1 MRFFSGEGTHLGLV
15 TALPQQSF
23 EALCKDVIE
32 KPIRLRLTREQ
43 FHALPKKLTKAEQ
56 DADPDA
62 TDQQRAK
69 RVRYITPGAFKSTPS
84 QRVTENVVRCNLL
97 ALDIDTSEEAKRLLK
112 QNWSDCLGELGFVVW
127 HTASSTPE
135 APRLRVIVSAEG
147 ITPERYTHAART
159 IAEMIGLTKV
169 DNSVYFHSHQPMFL
183 PTKFAGDTENPIVAS
198 NPTGDPFLG
207 VDIIEDDESALVD
220 SMPKVTGDQVADLE
234 YLRTPLEGVTLADAQ
249 EAISHLDP
257 DLPMQ
262 QWIEVAAGLKH
273 QFDSE
278 EAYRIWDEWSSKGK
292 KYVDSQETK
301 YRWNSLKAQPVDR
314 MPITIRSLFKQAQAR
329 GWANPALAKRQHAEA
344 LAWLKS
350 PQRSAEE
357 LLDQGAKRIA
367 KIGPTLG
374 QLERKTL
381 MVALKDTLAARDVP
395 LPLPD
400 IKKAVRQLEL
410 EAARTTGIPPWAKG
424 LCYITSL
431 NLFYRSSVD
440 RRFSPEVLDLMY
452 STPPIGD
459 EKPIRPRDYV
469 VQIVGCPQVEAMRY
483 DPSRGSKR
491 YYTEDNV
498 PYVNTY
504 RPSFAPPEP
513 ERADE
518 AGEIFL
524 GHIKNLVAEPEHQRT
539 LVDFLAYHVQHPG
552 KKIRWAT
559 LLQGAQ
565 GIGKTFLAV
574 AMARVLGRRNV
585 CKLAASNV
593 INGDH
598 NDWAY
603 GSQLVTMEEVRVV
616 GHNRH
621 SVMDKI
627 KPCISDDDISLRAMY
642 EGVRTVPNITNYLMF
657 TNHHDSLAIDDSD
670 RRYFVLASPL
680 QRVEQIRALGGT
692 KYFDKIFG
700 MLRDNP
706 GGLRAWFE
714 QWSISDSFE
723 PEGRAPIT
731 KYLFDLAEN
740 AATPLATAVKHCI
753 EDEPHPLVRKD
764 LLSLACLRGSLDS
777 SHLPDFSDQAL
788 ASVLRELGWFKY
800 NRIMVD
806 GAKHQIWIKRQFP
819 DVRGTAEARVKFL

>member
-1 MRFFSGEGTHLGLV
+1 MTQKSF
-15 TALPQQSF
+15 AL
-23 EALCKDVIE
+23 LCSEIIE

-43 FHALPKKLTKAEQ
+43 FHALPKKLTKTERLASPE
-56 DADPDA
+56 AL
-62 TDQQRAK
+62 DQQTAK
-69 RVRYITPGAFKSTPS
+69 RVRYITPGAFETSPS
-84 QRVTENVVRCNLL
+84 QRVTENVRRCNLL
-97 ALDIDTSEEAKRLLK
+97 ALDIDTAEESQRLLTL
-112 QNWSDCLGELGFVVW
+112 NWAEALGELGFIVW
-127 HTASSTPE
+127 HTASSTPD
-135 APRLRVIVSAEG
+135 APRLRVIVHAEG
-147 ITPERYTHAART
+147 IRPEQYKHATRT
-159 IAEMIGLTKV
+159 LAEMLGLTKI
-169 DNSVYFHSHQPMFL
+169 DSSVYFHSHQPMFL
-183 PTKFAGDTENPIVAS
+183 PTIFAGEDESPIVAS
-198 NPTGDPFLG
+198 NPKGDPFLG
-207 VDIIEDDESALVD
+207 MDIIEDDESTLVD
-220 SMPKVTGDQVADLE
+220 TQPKVTEEQMGNLE
-234 YLRTPLEGVTLADAQ
+234 YLRTPLEGVTIEDARG
-249 EAISHLDP
+249 AVDSLDP

-262 QWIEVAAGLKH
+262 QWIEVAAALKH
-273 QFDSE
+273 QFDSD
-278 EAYRIWDEWSSKGK
+278 EAYEIWDAWSAKGK
-292 KYVDSQETK
+292 KYVDAQETK
-301 YRWNSLKAQPVDR
+301 YRWNSLVAQPVDR
-314 MPITIRSLFKQAQAR
+314 APVTIRSLFKQAQAR
-329 GWANPALAKRQHAEA
+329 GWSNPALAKRQHSEA

-350 PQRSAEE
+350 SSRSAEE

-367 KIGPTLG
+367 KIGPALG

-431 NLFYRSSVD
+431 NIFYRSSTD
-440 RRFSPEVLDLMY
+440 RRFAPEVLDLMY

-459 EKPIRPRDYV
+459 EKPIRPREYV
-469 VQIVGCPQVEAMRY
+469 VQIVGAPQVEAMRY
-483 DPSRGSKR
+483 DPAKGGKR

-504 RPSFAPPEP
+504 RASYAPPEP
-513 ERADE
+513 ERAEE
-518 AGEIFL
+518 AGEIFQE
-524 GHIKNLVAEPEHQRT
+524 HINNLIAESEHQRT
-539 LVDFLAYHVQHPG
+539 LIDFLAYHVQHPG
-552 KKIRWAT
+552 KKIRWAV

-574 AMARVLGRRNV
+574 AMSRVLGRRNV

-616 GHNRH
+616 GQNRH

-680 QRVEQIRALGGT
+680 QRVEQIRALGGPR
-692 KYFDKIFG
+692 YFDRIFG

-714 QWSISDSFE
+714 GWSISSAFE
-723 PEGRAPIT
+723 PEGRAPVT

-740 AATPLATAVKHCI
+740 AATPLAAAVKNCI
-753 EDEPHPLVRKD
+753 DDEPHPLVRKD
-764 LLSLACLRGSLDS
+764 LLSLACLRGSMDS
-777 SHLPDFSDQAL
+777 SHLPEFSDQAL

-800 NRIMVD
+800 NRVMVD
-806 GAKHQIWIKRQFP
+806 GAKHQIWIKRQFE
-819 DVRGTAEARVKFL
+819 DVRGTAEARLQYL